1 MAESTTSTFGSNSR
15 VLSVGNG
22 IIFGTSMG
30 GRPAIVTAVSST
42 GPTKI
47 VYVDDAND
55 PPSTAYDPGAP
66 GNPGGVDIPFDTNPS
81 ADASTVAAGAWIC
94 VKPPPVR

>member
-30 GRPAIVTAVSST
+30 GRPAIVTSVSST

-55 PPSTAYDPGAP
+55 PPSTAYS
-66 GNPGGVDIPFDTNPS
+66 PGGGADIPYDSTPG
-81 ADASTVAAGAWIC
+81 ADASTVAAGYWIC
-94 VKPPPVR
+94 VKAPPVR